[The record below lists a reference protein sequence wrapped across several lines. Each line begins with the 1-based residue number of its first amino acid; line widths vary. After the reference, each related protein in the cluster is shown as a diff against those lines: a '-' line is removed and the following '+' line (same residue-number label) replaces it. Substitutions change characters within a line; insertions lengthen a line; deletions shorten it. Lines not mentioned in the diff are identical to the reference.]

1 MSSKTVLR
9 ASSGARTLDTLIKR
23 FLIYGFNARCIC
35 IMLCDGNCFE
45 CCFPDCILCF
55 EDGSLTDLEVETSLH
70 VDDILFKKDASSIEV
85 PDYRQ
90 YPFIP
95 SEKIPYNPKW
105 KSQAKWREYYRSRA
119 RGNRKEK
126 AAALAKERR
135 QNNKEKYAAR
145 DRKYYKEH
153 REERLAYGKEYRK
166 NNAEKIA
173 IVRRECYLKN
183 REKYLEYRKKY
194 YEEHREQ
201 ISAYRK
207 KYYEEHREQ
216 ISAYQKKYYNNKKQE
231 RNNLLSFDGE

>member
-1 MSSKTVLR
+1 
-9 ASSGARTLDTLIKR
+9 
-23 FLIYGFNARCIC
+23 
-35 IMLCDGNCFE
+35 MLCDGNCFE
-45 CCFPDCILCF
+45 CCFPDCILDF

-95 SEKIPYNPKW
+95 SEEIPYNPKW

-126 AAALAKERR
+126 AAALAK
-135 QNNKEKYAAR
+135 
-145 DRKYYKEH
+145 KYYKEH

-194 YEEHREQ
+194 YD
-201 ISAYRK
+201 
-207 KYYEEHREQ
+207 EHREQ